1 VARLIAKAPLE
12 GVAPVEA
19 GETRISACDLG
30 RVTWVAPLAGKTRAV
45 STALKAALGLS
56 FPGLNKAVSK
66 GEGRIIWAG
75 REQALLVGVAP
86 PEGLEGIAALT
97 DQTDGIAA
105 IRIEGSLA
113 QATLARLVPVDLGA
127 GAFGRGATARTMLG
141 HMTCSVTRLGAQG
154 YEVLVFRSM
163 ARTALHELTRALKAV
178 AARG

>member
-19 GETRISACDLG
+19 GETRISASDLG

-45 STALKAALGLS
+45 SAALKAALGVN
-56 FPGLNKAVSK
+56 FPGPNKAVAK
-66 GEGRIIWAG
+66 GAARILWSG
-75 REQALLVGVAP
+75 REQALLIGAP
-86 PEGLEGIAALT
+86 PPEALAGIAALT
-97 DQTDGIAA
+97 DQSDGLAA
-105 IRIEGSLA
+105 LRIEGPLA
-113 QATLARLVPVDLGA
+113 EAALARLVPLDLGA